1 MIIIF
6 WSFSR
11 LKLDLD
17 VLLDRS
23 PLSTEA
29 IPFFNAIETG
39 RLQGVISAT
48 TVTTIFYLA
57 NKILGQASAKK
68 AISQLLQLF
77 EVAAVNRTILE
88 NAVSAN
94 FSVFENAV
102 LYQTAAQA
110 GVLGIVT
117 RDPKGFKKATLPIY
131 APAELLKS
139 LSTF

>member
-17 VLLDRS
+17 FLLDRS

>member
-1 MIIIF
+1 LIIIF

-17 VLLDRS
+17 FLLDRS

>member
-110 GVLGIVT
+110 GVLGIA
-117 RDPKGFKKATLPIY
+117 G
-131 APAELLKS
+131 
-139 LSTF
+139 